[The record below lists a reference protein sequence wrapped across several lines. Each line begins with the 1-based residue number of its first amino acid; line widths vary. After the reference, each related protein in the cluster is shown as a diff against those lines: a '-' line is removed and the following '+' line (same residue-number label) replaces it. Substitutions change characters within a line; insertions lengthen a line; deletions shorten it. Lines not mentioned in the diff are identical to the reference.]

1 MLIRSISQFSRIS
14 ARCCSSKAP
23 GKLSKKG
30 PTFRDFL
37 TSSAFKAKS
46 AQPNL
51 KKTPEE
57 SHPYLSE
64 EMLNGNGQKVYLDVY
79 GCQMNVNDI
88 EVVWS
93 ILESKGYTRCV
104 KLMNKLMKLF
114 ISSEYLNHTTTNVR
128 FIKLL
133 ISI

>member
-1 MLIRSISQFSRIS
+1 MIYQKLLEMLIRSISQFSRIS

-104 KLMNKLMKLF
+104 KLIK
-114 ISSEYLNHTTTNVR
+114 YLHM
-128 FIKLL
+128 
-133 ISI
+133 